1 MSYGNRYYIS
11 METEK
16 YALRIGKIFTNLQ
29 ALEFLIRARLLD
41 YEIQENISSSSFSIK
56 EIKLGDVVEENA
68 FTNYKSLG
76 LIIEDYNANIAK
88 GDSEKVIDADIV
100 SIRDALAHG
109 RVSSWDPRTDSTLMK
124 FSRSKDGKVEVTDCQ
139 ELTSDWLD
147 HQITRTYRELMKVA
161 KDLQ

>member
-76 LIIEDYNANIAK
+76 LIIEDYNANFAK
-88 GDSEKVIDADIV
+88 GASE
-100 SIRDALAHG
+100 
-109 RVSSWDPRTDSTLMK
+109 
-124 FSRSKDGKVEVTDCQ
+124 
-139 ELTSDWLD
+139 
-147 HQITRTYRELMKVA
+147 
-161 KDLQ
+161 